1 MNTSKGGRVVVVAF
15 VERAKAGPRWAL
27 GVAQF
32 YLTENKDFSSLRARM
47 FLG

>member
-15 VERAKAGPRWAL
+15 GERAKAGPRKAL

-32 YLTENKDFSSLRARM
+32 YLTENKGFSSLRVRV
-47 FLG
+47 FLE